1 MFQEAAAFNQPI
13 GDWNTSS
20 VTDMNCMFQK
30 AAAFNQPI
38 GAWNTSSVTNMSG
51 MFRDCSA
58 LTSLDLSRTYTSYSG
73 VDIRVVING
82 AQAGSMQALSYAI
95 QREKAPI
102 YVMGSVDPISY
113 SRGKRG
119 IAGTM
124 ISLMMD
130 VHMLYTPSFTG
141 ERYLADADEIFP
153 SYESFIQEGAAG
165 AASPVGG
172 DGKDATSPLL
182 NANNETSSVKL
193 RTIGTSEF
201 QGQRPGGE
209 SNLLTGA
216 SGTGAA
222 FSGGATMRMQNNITY
237 NLDEVQSNY
246 RVAKVFYVDQ
256 ILPFDVTIIAAN
268 EYGQSAQ
275 MRLYG
280 CEILNE
286 GSGFSIDDIVI
297 ENQMTYVCRTILP
310 WRSFSIPTGTGDESS
325 TAYKDLWA
333 NEIDTKVRGR
343 GGIESYQSPVKK
355 AAEKKAED

>member
-1 MFQEAAAFNQPI
+1 MA
-13 GDWNTSS
+13 
-20 VTDMNCMFQK
+20 
-30 AAAFNQPI
+30 
-38 GAWNTSSVTNMSG
+38 
-51 MFRDCSA
+51 
-58 LTSLDLSRTYTSYSG
+58 TSLDLARTYTSYSG
-73 VDIRVVING
+73 VDIRVIING
-82 AQAGSMQALSYAI
+82 AVAGNMQALSYAI

-141 ERYLADADEIFP
+141 ERYLGDSDEIFP
-153 SYESFIQEGAAG
+153 SYAEFDPETGMAGTSTDAPTGTAA
-165 AASPVGG
+165 
-172 DGKDATSPLL
+172 LL
-182 NANNETSSVKL
+182 NANNETGSVKL
-193 RTIGTSEF
+193 RTLGRTDTTGTVA
-201 QGQRPGGE
+201 GGE
-209 SNLLTGA
+209 TSMLTGA
-216 SGTGAA
+216 GGSAPS
-222 FSGGATMRMQNNITY
+222 FSGGPTNRFKSNQSY
-237 NLDEVQSNY
+237 NLEDLSHNY

-256 ILPFDVTIIAAN
+256 ILPFDVTIVAAN

-310 WRSFSIPTGTGDESS
+310 WRSFDLTS
-325 TAYKDLWA
+325 TNGNSAKNVREELYN
-333 NEIDTKVRGR
+333 NEIDEKVRGL
-343 GGIESYQSPVKK
+343 GGIEGYNKPQGKTK
-355 AAEKKAED
+355 